1 MGRLFLA
8 FSILVWAMPARSPA
22 SSTQCRRAPLFERDW
37 VLMNWALK
45 FFDRDHDIMLSDGEA
60 QAAAEAFRKIADA
73 NRDGRV
79 TPEEYSAARAAILAQ
94 G

>member
-1 MGRLFLA
+1 MGWLLLA
-8 FSILVWAMPARSPA
+8 FSIVGWATPAVAQPARPNPA
-22 SSTQCRRAPLFERDW
+22 RAVLESDW

-60 QAAAEAFRKIADA
+60 QAAAEAFRQMADT
-73 NRDGRV
+73 NRDGQI
-79 TPEEYSAARAAILAQ
+79 TPQEYSAARAAILAQ

>member
-1 MGRLFLA
+1 MGRLLLA
-8 FSILVWAMPARSPA
+8 FSILVAATPALAQPTRSNPARV
-22 SSTQCRRAPLFERDW
+22 LFESDW

-45 FFDRDHDIMLSDGEA
+45 FFDRDGDIMLSDGEA
-60 QAAAEAFRKIADA
+60 QAAAKAFREMADT

-79 TPEEYSAARAAILAQ
+79 TPQEYSAARAAILAQ

>member
-1 MGRLFLA
+1 VGRLLLA
-8 FSILVWAMPARSPA
+8 FSILVWAMPAVAQPA
-22 SSTQCRRAPLFERDW
+22 RPNPARALFESDW

-45 FFDRDHDIMLSDGEA
+45 LFDRDHDMMLSDAEA
-60 QAAAEAFRKIADA
+60 QAAAGEFRELADT

>member
-1 MGRLFLA
+1 VGRLLVA
-8 FSILVWAMPARSPA
+8 FSILVWAPPAVAQLARPNPARA
-22 SSTQCRRAPLFERDW
+22 IFESDW

-60 QAAAEAFRKIADA
+60 QAAAEAFRKMADT
-73 NRDGRV
+73 NHDGRV
-79 TPEEYSAARAAILAQ
+79 TPAEYSAARAAILAQ

>member
-1 MGRLFLA
+1 MGGLLLA
-8 FSILVWAMPARSPA
+8 FSILVWSTPAVAEPPQPNPARA
-22 SSTQCRRAPLFERDW
+22 LFESDW

-60 QAAAEAFRKIADA
+60 QAAAEAFRKMADT
-73 NRDGRV
+73 NHDGRV